1 MIQNN
6 SKGPKNPFDKPLCY
20 FQKTRQQTPIE
31 QQREGDISLQAQQKL
46 VQRKVQKQTDDI
58 QVHFGQQK
66 TPSQNIDSNH
76 FFSPQNQQYSE
87 RIMFRNESKEFQ
99 NAKNITQQQ
108 SLQCMQQY
116 LQAGQNMQESQQI
129 ENLSPNPFN
138 KNLQSPQ
145 TQTNS
150 KVGFSMVSFGQQFTC
165 SNIVDTEYNQPEF
178 GQQRIER
185 SVQCNP
191 SYSSADKQQ
200 DYKQYTTVDSQVL
213 ERSLSNH
220 QLNQQK
226 SNGNSQNMQSS
237 IFQIQHQQ
245 KQIQDQRKGCPS
257 NNNNNNNCQSSSS
270 ASLISDQQV
279 LHLTFAG
286 TIKEES
292 EQRICAN
299 NNNNNNNLINLR
311 DSNEEDFVV
320 DKEDFVVDE
329 KECKILE
336 SGEKNK
342 YPNSSI
348 YSKNNEYFMQES
360 YSQILNQNSGNGDHK
375 KRNSYQ
381 QNQEDY
387 DEDEQLGQE
396 FISKNLDEKYKM
408 IDRRISCASGQYSHS
423 HDLHISIPNQSE
435 NLQDD
440 DESYKKHL
448 DNVTEREAAYLN
460 KASSLQNQNLLGS
473 LNKNSRSS
481 NTFSPKLLYQTNSQ
495 GQFALNSMLSL
506 NQQQQQQIEGL
517 NSQQPGFNSPSIY
530 STQQAMSYYPLTRN
544 LSTTSFKTSILKK
557 DKTTLERTDSNRTLV
572 DTNIQEGTTK
582 KSVQF
587 NQNRYVLNYN
597 EDDKEK
603 TDYMYDDQMFFSDDL
618 EEDSQSLPQELGSK
632 SQIKNPRI
640 TVLEKVSEKNKE
652 QKMNSSLINS
662 NIIIKE
668 SELISSQSSNLV
680 ATKKK
685 YQQIGSQSS
694 AINQYSQQEENYNN
708 LNQNSNIQDIIQ
720 INQDSILLSQTYIPN
735 SINHRQ
741 ISANKEDLQNNIHYL
756 QNQNEVKFNQNQ
768 QAIFFNQLGLGIG
781 INNTHTSLKSD
792 NFLEI
797 KQSES
802 INANTNKE
810 QLSATKTK
818 NISQKIQMLN
828 VPTQQNEKPI
838 KKNKLKNSI
847 TLEKNKHSTSDKKV
861 NPNLATIAPK
871 EFEIP
876 PQNEITQRKHQNS
889 EIDIKTNSVQSN
901 LELIMAKIQITQSTY
916 QQKQTLKKK
925 KGKTC
930 SSSCNIFQLIC
941 N

>member
-31 QQREGDISLQAQQKL
+31 QQREGDTSMQTQQKL

-76 FFSPQNQQYSE
+76 FFSPQNQQCSE

-99 NAKNITQQQ
+99 NARNISQQQ
-108 SLQCMQQY
+108 PSLQGMQQQ
-116 LQAGQNMQESQQI
+116 LQTGQNMQESQQVGS
-129 ENLSPNPFN
+129 LSPNPFN

-150 KVGFSMVSFGQQFTC
+150 KAGFSMVSFGLQFTC

-178 GQQRIER
+178 GQYKADKSAQF
-185 SVQCNP
+185 NP
-191 SYSSADKQQ
+191 NYSSADKQQ
-200 DYKQYTTVDSQVL
+200 DYKQYPTVDSQVL

-226 SNGNSQNMQSS
+226 NNGNNQNLQSS

-245 KQIQDQRKGCPS
+245 KQVQDQKKGCSS
-257 NNNNNNNCQSSSS
+257 NNYNNNCQSSSS
-270 ASLISDQQV
+270 ASLMSDQQA

-292 EQRICAN
+292 EQKTCAIN
-299 NNNNNNNLINLR
+299 KNNNNLIDLN
-311 DSNEEDFVV
+311 DSNDEEFIL
-320 DKEDFVVDE
+320 DE

-336 SGEKNK
+336 SGQKNK

-348 YSKNNEYFMQES
+348 YSKNNDYFMQES
-360 YSQILNQNSGNGDHK
+360 YTQILNQKSDGNDDRQ
-375 KRNSYQ
+375 KRDNYQ

-408 IDRRISCASGQYSHS
+408 IDRRISCASRQQSNS
-423 HDLHISIPNQSE
+423 HDLHISIPNQNE
-435 NLQDD
+435 NLPDD
-440 DESYKKHL
+440 NESYKKHL

-460 KASSLQNQNLLGS
+460 KAPSLQNQNLLGS
-473 LNKNSRSS
+473 FYKNSRST

-495 GQFALNSMLSL
+495 GQFALSSMYSI
-506 NQQQQQQIEGL
+506 NQQYQQQIEGE
-517 NSQQPGFNSPSIY
+517 NSQQHGFNSPSIH
-530 STQQAMSYYPLTRN
+530 STAQAMSFYPLTRN
-544 LSTTSFKTSILKK
+544 LSTNSFKTSILKK
-557 DKTTLERTDSNRTLV
+557 DKATFERSDSNRTLV
-572 DTNIQEGTTK
+572 DTNNLEYTTK
-582 KSVQF
+582 KSVKF
-587 NQNRYVLNYN
+587 NQNRYVLNYD

-603 TDYMYDDQMFFSDDL
+603 TDFQYDDQMFFSDDL
-618 EEDSQSLPQELGSK
+618 EEDSQSLPQALGSK
-632 SQIKNPRI
+632 NQMKNPKI

-662 NIIIKE
+662 NIIFKE
-668 SELISSQSSNLV
+668 SELISSQSSNLI

-685 YQQIGSQSS
+685 NQQIGSLSS

-708 LNQNSNIQDIIQ
+708 LNHNSNIQDIIQ

-735 SINHRQ
+735 NINHRQ
-741 ISANKEDLQNNIHYL
+741 ISTSKEDNQNNIL
-756 QNQNEVKFNQNQ
+756 NLLNQNEAKINQNQ
-768 QAIFFNQLGLGIG
+768 QGLFFNQLGIG
-781 INNTHTSLKSD
+781 INNTQTSFKSD

-802 INANTNKE
+802 ISANTNKE
-810 QLSATKTK
+810 PLSATKIK
-818 NISQKIQMLN
+818 NMSQKTQMLN
-828 VPTQQNEKPI
+828 VPTSQNEKAI

-847 TLEKNKHSTSDKKV
+847 TLEKNKHTTSDKKS
-861 NPNLATIAPK
+861 NPKAATVAQN

-876 PQNEITQRKHQNS
+876 QQNEITQRKHQSS
-889 EIDIKTNSVQSN
+889 EIDLKTNSVQSN

-916 QQKQTLKKK
+916 QQKQALKKK

>member
-31 QQREGDISLQAQQKL
+31 QQREGDISQQQQQNI

-66 TPSQNIDSNH
+66 TPSQNIDSNQ

-87 RIMFRNESKEFQ
+87 RIMFRNESKEIC
-99 NAKNITQQQ
+99 NARNISQQQ
-108 SLQCMQQY
+108 TLQCNQQQ
-116 LQAGQNMQESQQI
+116 LQNGQNMQESQQI
-129 ENLSPNPFN
+129 DNLSPNPFN

-150 KVGFSMVSFGQQFTC
+150 KAGFSMVSFGQQFTC
-165 SNIVDTEYNQPEF
+165 SNIVDTEYNQPELS
-178 GQQRIER
+178 QQKAER
-185 SVQCNP
+185 GTQLNLNSC
-191 SYSSADKQQ
+191 SADKQQ
-200 DYKQYTTVDSQVL
+200 DYKQYPTVDSQVL

-220 QLNQQK
+220 KLNQQK
-226 SNGNSQNMQSS
+226 NNGNNQNLQSS
-237 IFQIQHQQ
+237 IFQKQNQQ
-245 KQIQDQRKGCPS
+245 RQIQDQTKGNTV
-257 NNNNNNNCQSSSS
+257 NNNNNINCQSSSS
-270 ASLISDQQV
+270 ASLVSDQQAV
-279 LHLTFAG
+279 HLTFAG

-292 EQRICAN
+292 EQKTCAISN
-299 NNNNNNNLINLR
+299 YKNNLIDLN
-311 DSNEEDFVV
+311 DSNED
-320 DKEDFVVDE
+320 DLIIDE

-360 YSQILNQNSGNGDHK
+360 YSQILNQNSGNDDRQIRGNH
-375 KRNSYQ
+375 Q

-408 IDRRISCASGQYSHS
+408 IDRRISCASGQYSQS
-423 HDLHISIPNQSE
+423 HDLHISISNQNE
-435 NLQDD
+435 NLVYDN
-440 DESYKKHL
+440 ESYKKHL
-448 DNVTEREAAYLN
+448 DNVTEREAAYLH
-460 KASSLQNQNLLGS
+460 KASSLQNQNLIGS
-473 LNKNSRSS
+473 LYKNSRST

-495 GQFALNSMLSL
+495 GQFALSSMFSL
-506 NQQQQQQIEGL
+506 NQQQQQQIEGI
-517 NSQQPGFNSPSIY
+517 NSQQPGFNSPSVY

-544 LSTTSFKTSILKK
+544 LSTNSFKTSILKK

-572 DTNIQEGTTK
+572 DTNNQEYTTK

-597 EDDKEK
+597 EDDNEK
-603 TDYMYDDQMFFSDDL
+603 TDNMYDDQMFFSDDL
-618 EEDSQSLPQELGSK
+618 EEDSQSLPQAMGSK
-632 SQIKNPRI
+632 NQIKNPKI
-640 TVLEKVSEKNKE
+640 TVLEKVSENNKE
-652 QKMNSSLINS
+652 YKMNSSLINS

-668 SELISSQSSNLV
+668 SELISSQSSNLI

-708 LNQNSNIQDIIQ
+708 LNHNSNIQDIIQ
-720 INQDSILLSQTYIPN
+720 INQDSILLSQTFIPN
-735 SINHRQ
+735 NINLRQ
-741 ISANKEDLQNNIHYL
+741 INTSKEDCQNNIQNLQNNNEAKI
-756 QNQNEVKFNQNQ
+756 NQG
-768 QAIFFNQLGLGIG
+768 IFFNQLGLGLG
-781 INNTHTSLKSD
+781 INNTQNSLKSD
-792 NFLEI
+792 NILEI

-802 INANTNKE
+802 ISANTNKE
-810 QLSATKTK
+810 PLSATKIK
-818 NISQKIQMLN
+818 NMNQKNQMLN
-828 VPTQQNEKPI
+828 VPTQQNEKAI
-838 KKNKLKNSI
+838 KKEKLKNSI

-861 NPNLATIAPK
+861 NPKAATVA
-871 EFEIP
+871 
-876 PQNEITQRKHQNS
+876 QNEFQLPQQNELTQRKHQNS
-889 EIDIKTNSVQSN
+889 EIDLKTNSVQSN

-916 QQKQTLKKK
+916 QQKQAQAQALKKK